1 MAKVELTNVR
11 YIIKRKKIYEV
22 YVEANNYTLEEAIA
36 VVKKERRRLIQESK
50 KDYIVLVYDKIH
62 IKIFVAT
69 KEARIRESYKI
80 KKAKAK

>member
-11 YIIKRKKIYEV
+11 YIIKRKEIYEV
-22 YVEANNYTLEEAIA
+22 YVDANNYTLEEAIA
-36 VVKKERRRLIQESK
+36 ERRRLIQESK